1 MLSNDKNIETIAQ
14 LVEELKNYVE
24 LQKDFVKLDVIDK
37 AVRLLTAASLFV
49 VAFLFLLAIM
59 LYISF
64 AAIYWMAPQTGMA
77 EAFAIMGGA
86 YTLLLALLFVFRK
99 KLIERPLVRCF
110 ANILLS

>member
-64 AAIYWMAPQTGMA
+64 AAIY
-77 EAFAIMGGA
+77 
-86 YTLLLALLFVFRK
+86 
-99 KLIERPLVRCF
+99 
-110 ANILLS
+110 